1 MRAARFHT
9 YGEPDVLT
17 IDEAPEPHAGPGSV
31 RIAVRAVSVN
41 PIDYLLRAGALQQV
55 LPLPL
60 PAIPG
65 RDAVGVVDQVGEG
78 VTSAR
83 IGDLVFGLGGVSDTT
98 AQFAVLTAWSAVPTE
113 WTVEQ
118 AAAAGLASVTA
129 TNAVD
134 ALGDLD
140 GRTIL
145 VEGASGAVGS
155 AAAQFALAAG
165 AHVIGTARA
174 ENHHHLAALGIVP
187 TTYGPGL
194 PDRVADLAPG
204 GVHAAV
210 HAAPS
215 ASLPDLLAIVGE
227 AARVVTVAD
236 KGGASMLGIRAVDAA
251 NDSAL
256 LDRAADLGRRRLYS
270 PRVDQVLPLASIAKA
285 HELAAGG
292 AGKVVVTLP

>member
-9 YGEPDVLT
+9 YGDPDVL
-17 IDEAPEPHAGPGSV
+17 IVDEAPEPHAGPNSV

-41 PIDYLLRAGALQQV
+41 PIDYLLRAGALQAF

-60 PAIPG
+60 PATPG
-65 RDAVGVVDQVGEG
+65 RDAVGVIDEIGHG
-78 VTSAR
+78 VTTAR
-83 IGDLVFGLGGVSDTT
+83 VGDLVFGLGGVSDTT
-98 AQFAVLTAWSAVPTE
+98 AEFAVLTAWSVVPAD

-118 AAAAGLASVTA
+118 AAAAGLVSVTA
-129 TNAVD
+129 AGAVD

-140 GRTIL
+140 GQTIL
-145 VEGASGAVGS
+145 IEGASGGVGGAVAS
-155 AAAQFALAAG
+155 FALAAG
-165 AHVIGTARA
+165 ARVIGTARPK
-174 ENHHHLAALGIVP
+174 NHHHLTALGIVP
-187 TTYGPGL
+187 TTYGSGL
-194 PDRVADLAPG
+194 ADRVDALAPD

-215 ASLPDLLAIVGE
+215 PSLPDLLAIVGD

-236 KGGASMLGIRAVDAA
+236 EGGASKLGIRAVDAA

-256 LDRAADLGRRRLYS
+256 LERAADLGRRGLYS

-292 AGKVVVTLP
+292 AGKVVVTVP